1 MMVLSSRP
9 LRSSRDYTS
18 ESQKS
23 FANAH
28 RGPSTS
34 KASSTRVTRS
44 ANPTDLTN
52 ITSPFTQ
59 SSKRPDYDR
68 PKSRACR
75 KRRLLEIDENSRSF
89 AGQLFSHTNGSL
101 SQQTET
107 VEDKVIFREGN
118 CCSKV
123 SDAGNSNENL
133 RIKESNLLEK
143 SKQVHEKRSL
153 RSRHERLKP
162 KSDLAKYFPNYEEI
176 IKDAPVDDRKFKMK

>member
-1 MMVLSSRP
+1 MVLSSRP

-18 ESQKS
+18 ENQKA

-28 RGPSTS
+28 RGSSTS
-34 KASSTRVTRS
+34 KTSSTRVTRS
-44 ANPTDLTN
+44 ANPTDLIN
-52 ITSPFTQ
+52 ITSPSTQ
-59 SSKRPDYDR
+59 SSKRPNHDR
-68 PKSRACR
+68 PRSRAGR

-89 AGQLFSHTNGSL
+89 AQQLFSYANGSQ

-118 CCSKV
+118 CYPKV
-123 SDAGNSNENL
+123 SDVSNSNENSKIREPAFL
-133 RIKESNLLEK
+133 GKP
-143 SKQVHEKRSL
+143 KQVHEKRSL

-176 IKDAPVDDRKFKMK
+176 IRDAPVDDREFTIN